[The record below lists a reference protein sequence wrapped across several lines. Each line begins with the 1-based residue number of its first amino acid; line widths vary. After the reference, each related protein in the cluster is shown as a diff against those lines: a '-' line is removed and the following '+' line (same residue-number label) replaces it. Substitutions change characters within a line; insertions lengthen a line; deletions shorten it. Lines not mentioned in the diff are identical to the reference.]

1 MKVSITIGSLLLLGA
16 STSFGATIVPVC
28 ERTAPVAEFLVN
40 QVNLQQ
46 TAQKTCADITPEDL
60 LTIERVAVQ
69 RKGITEFKPGDFSG
83 LTNMKIL
90 NIRSNPYTALI
101 EGLFEGLDSL
111 ETLVIIDT
119 QLRHYPDDY
128 LAHTPKL
135 KNIHVFRN
143 QVKTIS
149 ESVFKRLE
157 ALQGLEVL
165 DVDAD
170 LAPAELDRLHALYD
184 NTAVQLILN

>member
-1 MKVSITIGSLLLLGA
+1 MKANAIVCSLFLLGA
-16 STSFGATIVPVC
+16 STAFGATIVPVC
-28 ERTAPVAEFLVN
+28 ERTAPVAEFIVN

-60 LTIERVAVQ
+60 LTIERIAVQ
-69 RKGITEFKPGDFSG
+69 RKGITEFKAGDFSG

-90 NIRSNPYTALI
+90 NIRSNPYTSLI

-119 QLRHYPDDY
+119 PLRHYPDDY
-128 LAHTPKL
+128 LANLPKL

-143 QVKTIS
+143 KVKTIS

-170 LAPAELDRLHALYD
+170 LAPAELDRLHKLYD
-184 NTAVQLILN
+184 GTAVQLILN